1 MNYSLEKLNVNGRQT
16 PTKGGES
23 SMIKLSRSIDQQ
35 PVTVSY
41 NTKVFNKEIMAL
53 RGEEEAL
60 LKY

>member
-1 MNYSLEKLNVNGRQT
+1 
-16 PTKGGES
+16 
-23 SMIKLSRSIDQQ
+23 MIKLSRSIDQQ